1 MPAKPSVLWQ
11 RRLTIG
17 LLLLVA
23 AVLARIP
30 NLNES
35 LWYDEVCYTS
45 VLLKGASFKRILFHD
60 IHPPLY
66 PLLMKGW
73 IALFGESE
81 IFVRLPSLLFG
92 LASLWVLF
100 ALTQAWFGRRVGFL
114 ATVLMAFSPVHI
126 WYSQENKNNMLLL
139 FLTLLTVY
147 GLHRAWVSNKAKH
160 WLLFILSAILALYT
174 NHFSLWTVLAAFIW
188 LGIQAVRDP
197 RHRSIKWIAVSAVAV
212 ALAYLPLIILILRG
226 TESPGKEYL
235 RPFTFAELYNL
246 FLIYLSH
253 GNTLRTVPPYAPFRA
268 ILEQHWGFF
277 FVDGFFALLLA
288 AGLCTAVRQWLRCRK
303 ESVPPPDPG
312 PAETELLLLTFL
324 VPPVA
329 LLVASYFYPENYIE
343 RSMIF
348 LLPPFLILIA
358 SGVMALPRP
367 WWRYAVITTLF
378 LVNIVSL
385 ANYWVLKK
393 DAWTVYKPN
402 PDWRAFAR
410 DLRHET
416 DKTVVFTSCP
426 TLAMENYLKDSA
438 IVARWL
444 GPSRNANNQAVRVY
458 MWHQLNRYGIRY
470 PQYFYVVLNKY
481 WGDSYA
487 RKLNDA
493 LISRVYALVEKKQY
507 FGLEVY
513 KYGFY
518 R

>member
-1 MPAKPSVLWQ
+1 MPTKPSVLWQ
-11 RRLTIG
+11 HRLTIG

-45 VLLKGASFKRILFHD
+45 VLLEGTSFKRMLFHD
-60 IHPPLY
+60 VHPPLY

-73 IALFGESE
+73 IELFGESE
-81 IFVRLPSLLFG
+81 ISMRLPSLLFG
-92 LASLWVLF
+92 LASLAVLF
-100 ALTQAWFGRRVGFL
+100 ALTQAWFDRRVGLL
-114 ATVLMAFSPVHI
+114 ATVLMAFSPVHL
-126 WYSQENKNNMLLL
+126 WYSQEAKNNMLLL
-139 FLTLLTVY
+139 LLTLLTLY
-147 GLHRAWVSNKAKH
+147 GLQRAWVTNKAKY
-160 WLLFILSAILALYT
+160 WLLFILSAVLALLT
-174 NHFSLWTVLAAFIW
+174 NHFSLWVILAAFIW
-188 LGIQAVRDP
+188 LWLQAVKDP
-197 RHRSIKWIAVSAVAV
+197 RHRSLKWIAGSTVAV
-212 ALAYLPLIILILRG
+212 ALAYLPVIILILRG

-235 RPFTFAELYNL
+235 RPFTFAEVYNL
-246 FLIYLSH
+246 FLVYLSH
-253 GNTLRTVPPYAPFRA
+253 GNTLRTVSPYAPFRA
-268 ILEQHWGFF
+268 ALEQHWGFF
-277 FVDGFFALLLA
+277 LIDGFFALLLLT
-288 AGLCTAVRQWLRCRK
+288 GLFVAVRQWLRCRK
-303 ESVPPPDPG
+303 ESVPYPG
-312 PAETELLLLTFL
+312 AGLAETELLLLTFL

-329 LLVASYFYPENYIE
+329 LLVASSFYPEIYIE

-367 WWRYAVITTLF
+367 WWRYVVVTILL

-385 ANYWVLKK
+385 ANYWVVKK

-416 DKTVVFTSCP
+416 SKTVVFTSCP
-426 TLAMENYLKDSA
+426 TLAMEYYLRDSA
-438 IVARWL
+438 MVARWL
-444 GPSRNANNQAVRVY
+444 GPGRNASKQAVKAYIWR
-458 MWHQLNRYGIRY
+458 QLNRQGIRY
-470 PQYFYVVLNKY
+470 PQYFYVALNKY
-481 WGDSYA
+481 WGDAHA
-487 RKLNDA
+487 RKLNDE
-493 LISRVYALVEKKQY
+493 LISQLYALVEKRRY